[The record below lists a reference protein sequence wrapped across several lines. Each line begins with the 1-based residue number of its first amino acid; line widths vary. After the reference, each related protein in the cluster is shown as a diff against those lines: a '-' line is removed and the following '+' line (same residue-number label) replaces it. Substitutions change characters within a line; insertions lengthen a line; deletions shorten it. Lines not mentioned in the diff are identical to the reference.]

1 MYRKYLQMRDDKYT
15 PWVAMCTVLSMQL
28 SEYDSMTDK
37 AKKYFYNDVDELVQ
51 KIVDNIQVK
60 HDIITM
66 ITEAAKSG
74 DDELLHVLFT
84 STFFGVVTE
93 YLMKNIEVDDD
104 EVMENIMSIFA
115 SPSLVKF
122 LLTMTFNATND
133 NKYTIRTYL
142 VYIKRFSVYGL
153 KVLDNVKNF
162 IESNEDDTLFL
173 EAITETIY
181 EEDSDIEDILK
192 KYY

>member
-51 KIVDNIQVK
+51 KIVDNIQIK

-66 ITEAAKSG
+66 ITEATKNG

-104 EVMENIMSIFA
+104 EVMESIISIFA
-115 SPSLVKF
+115 SSSLVKF

-133 NKYTIRTYL
+133 NKDIIRTYL
-142 VYIKRFSVYGL
+142 VYIKRFAVYGL
-153 KVLDNVKNF
+153 KVLDNVKNV
-162 IESNEDDTLFL
+162 IESNVDDTLFL
-173 EAITETIY
+173 EAITETIC
-181 EEDSDIEDILK
+181 EEDSDIEEILK

>member
-133 NKYTIRTYL
+133 NKDIIRTYL

-153 KVLDNVKNF
+153 KVLDNVKNV
-162 IESNEDDTLFL
+162 IESNVDDTLFL

>member
-133 NKYTIRTYL
+133 NKDIIRTYL
-142 VYIKRFSVYGL
+142 VYIKRFAVYGL
-153 KVLDNVKNF
+153 KVLDNVKNVV
-162 IESNEDDTLFL
+162 ESNEDDTLFL
-173 EAITETIY
+173 EAITEVIY

>member
-15 PWVAMCTVLSMQL
+15 PWIAMCTVLSMQL

-93 YLMKNIEVDDD
+93 YLIKNIEVDDN

-133 NKYTIRTYL
+133 NKDIIRTYL
-142 VYIKRFSVYGL
+142 VYIKRFAVYGL
-153 KVLDNVKNF
+153 KVLDNVKNVV
-162 IESNEDDTLFL
+162 ESNEDDTLFL
-173 EAITETIY
+173 EAITEVIY
-181 EEDSDIEDILK
+181 EEASDIEDILK

>member
-93 YLMKNIEVDDD
+93 YLIKNIEVDDN

-133 NKYTIRTYL
+133 NKDIIRTYL
-142 VYIKRFSVYGL
+142 VYIKRFAVYGL
-153 KVLDNVKNF
+153 KVLDNVKNVV
-162 IESNEDDTLFL
+162 ESNEDDTLFL
-173 EAITETIY
+173 EAITEVIY
-181 EEDSDIEDILK
+181 EEASDIEDILK

>member
-93 YLMKNIEVDDD
+93 YLIKNIEVDDD

-133 NKYTIRTYL
+133 NKDIIRTYL
-142 VYIKRFSVYGL
+142 VYIKRFAVYGL

>member
-133 NKYTIRTYL
+133 NKDIIRTYL

-153 KVLDNVKNF
+153 KVLDNVKNV
-162 IESNEDDTLFL
+162 IESNVDDTLFL
-173 EAITETIY
+173 EAITEVIY
-181 EEDSDIEDILK
+181 EEDSDIEEILK

>member
-133 NKYTIRTYL
+133 NKDIIRTYL
-142 VYIKRFSVYGL
+142 VYIKRFAVYGL
-153 KVLDNVKNF
+153 KVLDNVKNV
-162 IESNEDDTLFL
+162 IESNVDDTLFL
-173 EAITETIY
+173 EAITEVIY
-181 EEDSDIEDILK
+181 EEDSDIEEIIK

>member
-115 SPSLVKF
+115 SSSLVKF

-133 NKYTIRTYL
+133 NKDIIRTYL

-153 KVLDNVKNF
+153 KVLDNVKNV
-162 IESNEDDTLFL
+162 IESNVDDTLFL
-173 EAITETIY
+173 EAITEVIY

>member
-104 EVMENIMSIFA
+104 DVLTNIISIFA

-133 NKYTIRTYL
+133 NKDIIRTYL
-142 VYIKRFSVYGL
+142 VYIKRFAVYGL
-153 KVLDNVKNF
+153 KVLDNIKNV
-162 IESNEDDTLFL
+162 IDSNDDDTLFL
-173 EAITETIY
+173 EAITEAIY
-181 EEDSDIEDILK
+181 DEDSDIEEILK

>member
-133 NKYTIRTYL
+133 NKDIIRTYL

-153 KVLDNVKNF
+153 KVLDNVKNV
-162 IESNEDDTLFL
+162 IESNVDDTLFL

-181 EEDSDIEDILK
+181 EEDSDIEEIIK

>member
-133 NKYTIRTYL
+133 NKDIIRTYL

-153 KVLDNVKNF
+153 KVLDNVKNV
-162 IESNEDDTLFL
+162 IESNVDDTLFL
-173 EAITETIY
+173 EAITEVIY
-181 EEDSDIEDILK
+181 EEDSDIEEIIK

>member
-93 YLMKNIEVDDD
+93 YLIKNIEVDDN

-133 NKYTIRTYL
+133 NKDIIRTYL
-142 VYIKRFSVYGL
+142 VYIKRFAVYGL
-153 KVLDNVKNF
+153 KVLDNVKNVV
-162 IESNEDDTLFL
+162 ESNEDDTLFL
-173 EAITETIY
+173 EAITEVIY

>member
-104 EVMENIMSIFA
+104 DVLTNIISIFA

-122 LLTMTFNATND
+122 LLTMAFNATND
-133 NKYTIRTYL
+133 NKDIIRTYL
-142 VYIKRFSVYGL
+142 VYIKRFAVYGL
-153 KVLDNVKNF
+153 KVLDNIKNV
-162 IESNEDDTLFL
+162 IDSNDDDTLFL
-173 EAITETIY
+173 EAITEAIDD
-181 EEDSDIEDILK
+181 EDSDIEEILK

>member
-133 NKYTIRTYL
+133 NKDIIRTYL

>member
-66 ITEAAKSG
+66 ITEAAKNG

-133 NKYTIRTYL
+133 NKDIIRTYL
-142 VYIKRFSVYGL
+142 VYIKRFAVYGL
-153 KVLDNVKNF
+153 KVLDNVKHV
-162 IESNEDDTLFL
+162 IESNVDDTLFL

-181 EEDSDIEDILK
+181 EEDSDIEEILK